1 MPPRKQSEAERKRK
15 DKIYQSSPEQKKR
28 RAARNR
34 ARYHA
39 IKKFGKKAL
48 QGKDIDHKNGNPLDN
63 SAKNLRVMN
72 RKKNR
77 GRNNGPNGKPG
88 RSGHK

>member
-15 DKIYQSSPEQKKR
+15 DKAYQSTPQQKKR

-34 ARYHA
+34 ARRAA
-39 IKKFGKKAL
+39 IKKFGKQAL
-48 QGKDIDHKNGNPLDN
+48 KGKDIDHKDGNPMNN
-63 SAKNLRVMN
+63 STGNLRVMN

-88 RSGHK
+88 KSGH

>member
-15 DKIYQSSPEQKKR
+15 DKIYQSSPKQKKR

-34 ARYHA
+34 ARRA
-39 IKKFGKKAL
+39 AVKKFGKQAL
-48 QGKDIDHKNGNPLDN
+48 KGKDIDHKDGNPMNN
-63 SAKNLRVMN
+63 SNGNLRVMN
-72 RKKNR
+72 RRKNR

-88 RSGHK
+88 KSGH

>member
-1 MPPRKQSEAERKRK
+1 MPPRKQSVAERKCK
-15 DKIYQSSPEQKKR
+15 DKAYQSTPQQKKR

-34 ARYHA
+34 ARRAA
-39 IKKFGKKAL
+39 IKKFGKQAL
-48 QGKDIDHKNGNPLDN
+48 KGKDIDHKDGNPMNN
-63 SAKNLRVMN
+63 SKGNLRVMN

-88 RSGHK
+88 KSGH